1 MFRAPMREAKDR
13 IHIEQLEVFGRVGVP
28 DAERRKPQRLVLN
41 ITLWPRHGFG
51 DLNDDVSR
59 AVDYSKVAEET
70 KKFVSEQSPKLIETL
85 AANVADQ
92 LLKTFPIGKVIV
104 ELRKFVLPDT
114 DYVSVTVT
122 RSQDA

>member
-1 MFRAPMREAKDR
+1 MADSTDQ
-13 IHIEQLEVFGRVGVP
+13 IHIERLEVMARVGVP
-28 DAERRKPQRLVLN
+28 DVEREKPQRLAFNVS
-41 ITLWPRHGFG
+41 LWPRDAFG
-51 DLNDDVSR
+51 DLNDDVCR

-85 AANVADQ
+85 AANVADH
-92 LLKTFPIGKVIV
+92 LLKKFSISKITI

-122 RSQDA
+122 RLRDG